1 MNYNKKTVKDIDVK
15 GKKVLLR
22 CDFNVPQDKATGAI
36 TDDKRIRAA
45 LPTIQYL
52 LDQGAAVIACSHL
65 GKPEPDFEKWVKKQ
79 TEKGKD
85 PASLTKEKW
94 EKSLKALSLA
104 PVAKRLSELLGKDV
118 IMAADVVGED
128 AKAKAAALQPGQ
140 IMLLENTRFE
150 KGETKNDPALA
161 KEMASMAEIYVSD
174 AFGAVHRAHASTAGV
189 AAYLPAVSGFLI
201 EKELEIMGGALANP
215 KRPLVAILGG
225 SKVSSKIGVI
235 NNLLDIADTI
245 IIGGGMAYTF
255 AKAQGGSVGT
265 SLLEPD
271 WLDYCNEMI
280 AKAKAKGVKFLL
292 PVDNYCA
299 AEFSADATPVLYDAM
314 SIPDNMMGMD
324 IGPKTVEAYVAAV
337 KDAGTV
343 IWNGPMGVFEFPAFA
358 EGTRAVA
365 KALAETNA
373 ITIIGGGDSAAAVAQ
388 LGFADK
394 MTHISTGG
402 GASLEFLEGKEL
414 PGVACLLDK

>member
-1 MNYNKKTVKDIDVK
+1 MNYNKKTVKDIDVS

-22 CDFNVPQDKATGAI
+22 CDFNVPQDKTTGAI

-65 GKPEPDFEKWVKKQ
+65 GKPKGEVKP
-79 TEKGKD
+79 E
-85 PASLTKEKW
+85 L
-94 EKSLKALSLA
+94 SLK
-104 PVAKRLSELLGKDV
+104 PVSVRLSELLGKPV
-118 IMAADVVGED
+118 IMAGDVVGPD
-128 AKAKAAALQPGQ
+128 AKAKAAALKPGE

-150 KGETKNDPALA
+150 PGETKNDPELA

-201 EKELEIMGGALANP
+201 QKELEVMGGALANP

-235 NNLLDIADTI
+235 NNLLNIADTI
-245 IIGGGMAYTF
+245 IIGGGMSYTF
-255 AKAQGGSVGT
+255 AKAQGAKVGK
-265 SLLEPD
+265 SLLEED
-271 WLDYCNEMI
+271 WIQYAGEMVE
-280 AKAKAKGVKFLL
+280 KAKEKGVKLLL
-292 PVDNYCA
+292 PVDGLAA
-299 AEFSADATPVLYDAM
+299 AEFSADAEAHLVDGVD
-314 SIPDNMMGMD
+314 IPDDMLGMD
-324 IGPKTVEAYVAAV
+324 IGPKTIQLYSDAV

-365 KALAETNA
+365 KALAETDA
-373 ITIIGGGDSAAAVAQ
+373 ITIVGGGDSAAAVAQ
-388 LGFADK
+388 LGYADK